1 MLTTPQHDRRGFTSV
16 QAVMGY
22 VSACALLLLVGT
34 FNTRAPQAV
43 VLGAGSEAGFEKVGD
58 AVAAGEGFGKDG
70 AAGDAGFD
78 KDGDGDADGRVELT
92 LEWSDCS
99 EDDGDD
105 PPGEYHAKVVGLDV
119 YYTSTGAPTPRF
131 KGKQTLP
138 LGRNLTIVF
147 ATLNRIPTP
156 PGTSFAAAASGFPF
170 SMSGSTCDAQAIAIP
185 LGLGGV
191 HFSGRS
197 CPLPPGL
204 QKTNVTVLLP
214 EVLPLGQLSFLNM
227 QSLSLDVK
235 QVLPSVDGAP
245 EVKLCCSRVHSE
257 IFSPGGRPTFGF
269 GFNPFG

>member
-1 MLTTPQHDRRGFTSV
+1 
-16 QAVMGY
+16 MGY

-70 AAGDAGFD
+70 AAGDAGFGKDGAAGDAGFD

-99 EDDGDD
+99 EDDGDV

-191 HFSGRS
+191 HFSGRP